1 MNRQIGVFENAI
13 RIFIVVLSVF
23 ALFITSTGCNREA
36 TESVNNSS
44 YVSSAVSDTSTDIV
58 SSDAATSLVNNA
70 ESIATSKSAAKSS
83 AVSSPSVVTSATSS
97 KSTAKPTAPSLTVYP
112 VPEGLDEEVIGVMHS
127 VKVNGK
133 NSFVYRSE
141 VTVGANYQSGYAE
154 YTSFDFSGSV
164 TVEVT
169 ANYAVSSIEI
179 LPSRDNIKFTRSNNV
194 IKFTLTN
201 QGQYFIKINGDT
213 SNGNT
218 APNPLYIFANP
229 PEENVPDKNDPNVVY
244 FEPGVY
250 YHQVYYLESNKI
262 YYFAPGAFVYGRF
275 YGHGIKNVTMR
286 GRGTICGQE
295 LTSLGDDGRIVCIKD
310 AENISVEGIQLMH
323 PKVWTIAFYQSQ
335 KIRVDNIKTISH
347 GMSSDGID
355 ICGSSDAVVKNSFFR
370 AHDDIL
376 AVKSSTMSDYTTK
389 AGCFNIKFQN
399 CVVWCD
405 SSNPMTIGYETVG
418 DVTNV
423 LYENIDV
430 LNQSKS
436 PVWKLEAIMA
446 IEPHYTGTV
455 DGITYRDIRIDIKLS
470 DDPESLFRFVID
482 DGSGTIKN
490 IRVENVF
497 VNYGGAMTGTIKGR
511 TIMTGVNDITFVNV
525 RNSAGD
531 KLNKNNITT
540 NLYVSDVTVD

>member
-1 MNRQIGVFENAI
+1 MNQKSGTFQNISKLFTAFLLTIG
-13 RIFIVVLSVF
+13 L
-23 ALFITSTGCNREA
+23 LITSTGCNKEA
-36 TESVNNSS
+36 AESMDNSS
-44 YVSSAVSDTSTDIV
+44 DVSSAVSDTSTDIV
-58 SSDAATSLVNNA
+58 SSDAVTSFADN
-70 ESIATSKSAAKSS
+70 SKSGIASKSTAKSSAAGKSSAPIAANSSKSAAK
-83 AVSSPSVVTSATSS
+83 
-97 KSTAKPTAPSLTVYP
+97 PTAPPLTVYP
-112 VPEGLDEEVIGVMHS
+112 VAEGLDEEVIGVMHS

-141 VTVGANYQSGYAE
+141 VTAGANYQSGYAE
-154 YTSFDFSGSV
+154 YTAFDFSGSV

-169 ANYAVSSIEI
+169 ANYAVSSVEI
-179 LPSRDNIKFTRSNNV
+179 LPSRDNVKFTRTNNV
-194 IKFTLTN
+194 IRFTLTN
-201 QGQYFIKINGDT
+201 QGQYFVKINGNT

-250 YHQVYYLESNKI
+250 YHQTYYLESNTT

-275 YGHGIKNVTMR
+275 YGHDIKNVTMC

-295 LTSLGDDGRIVCIKD
+295 LTSLGDDGRTICIKN
-310 AENISVEGIQLMH
+310 AENIRVEGIQVVH
-323 PKVWTIAFYQSQ
+323 PKVWTVAFYQS
-335 KIRVDNIKTISH
+335 KNIRVDNIKTISH

-355 ICGSSDAVVKNSFFR
+355 ICGSSDAIIKNSFFR
-370 AHDDIL
+370 GHDDML

-389 AGCFNIKFQN
+389 AGCSNIKFQN

-418 DVTNV
+418 DVTDITF
-423 LYENIDV
+423 ENIDV

-455 DGITYRDIRIDIKLS
+455 DGVTFKDIRIDIQLS
-470 DDPESLFRFVID
+470 DDAESLFRFVID
-482 DGSGTIKN
+482 DGTGTIRN

-497 VNYGGAMTGTIKGR
+497 VNYGGAMTGTIKGKSLVPS
-511 TIMTGVNDITFVNV
+511 INNITFVNV
-525 RNSAGD
+525 RNSAGTKMQKED
-531 KLNKNNITT
+531 ITT
-540 NLYVSDVTVD
+540 NIFVENVTVQ